1 MNKKMMQQLQ
11 DLQREMN
18 ETQER
23 LLMTEFEGKASG
35 VKVIMLGSHQVVD
48 INIDEDLFEDKDML
62 QDAILLA
69 INDAVENVRKTT
81 NDEMS
86 KFTAGLRLGF

>member
-11 DLQREMN
+11 DLKREMN

-48 INIDEDLFEDKDML
+48 INIDEDLL
-62 QDAILLA
+62 
-69 INDAVENVRKTT
+69 KTKICYK
-81 NDEMS
+81 MQ
-86 KFTAGLRLGF
+86 FY

>member
-11 DLQREMN
+11 ELQKEMN
-18 ETQER
+18 DTQER

-35 VKVIMLGSHQVVD
+35 VKIVMWGSHQVID
-48 INIDEDLFEDKDML
+48 INIEDDLFEDKEML

-69 INDAVENVRKTT
+69 INDAVENVKNKT
-81 NDEMS
+81 NEEMS
-86 KFTAGLRLGF
+86 KFTSGLGFGF

>member
-86 KFTAGLRLGF
+86 KFTAGLGLGF

>member
-1 MNKKMMQQLQ
+1 MDQKMLKKLQQLQ
-11 DLQREMN
+11 KEME

-35 VKVIMLGSHQVVD
+35 VRIVMLGSYQVVD
-48 INIDEDLFEDKDML
+48 INIDTVLLEDIEML

-69 INDAVENVRKTT
+69 INDAVMNVEKTT
-81 NDEMS
+81 TSEMS
-86 KFTAGLRLGF
+86 RFTSGLGMGF

>member
-48 INIDEDLFEDKDML
+48 IHIDEDLFEDKDML

>member
-86 KFTAGLRLGF
+86 KFTAGLRLRF

>member
-11 DLQREMN
+11 ELQKEMA

-23 LLMTEFEGKASG
+23 LLITEFEGKASG
-35 VKVIMLGSHQVVD
+35 VRIVMLGSHQVID
-48 INIDEDLFEDKDML
+48 INIDADLLEDKDMM

-69 INDAVENVRKTT
+69 INDAVENVKNTT
-81 NDEMS
+81 NEEMS
-86 KFTAGLRLGF
+86 KFTTGLGF

>member
-11 DLQREMN
+11 ELQKEMN
-18 ETQER
+18 DTQER

-35 VKVIMLGSHQVVD
+35 VKIVMLGSHQVID
-48 INIDEDLFEDKDML
+48 INIEDDLFEDKEML

-69 INDAVENVRKTT
+69 INDAVENVKNKT
-81 NDEMS
+81 NEEMS
-86 KFTAGLRLGF
+86 KFTSGLGFGF

>member
-81 NDEMS
+81 NNEMS
-86 KFTAGLRLGF
+86 KFTAGLGLGF

>member
-86 KFTAGLRLGF
+86 KFTAGLGLRF